1 MISKESYPLLVMILL
16 LFSSCSNR
24 DHDNPFDPKNP
35 STGGQPIELKAI
47 PAPLFVTLHWEVPV
61 MDDLE
66 PARLLMRVIG
76 SSTIVVRD
84 GIMGDGSCRHYCDP
98 SESEQAYWIETPV
111 QGWSG
116 LHRSDTSV
124 VISSRG
130 ECWVASGYD
139 RVGLFSPYSMSFLP
153 AICLGTFLLDTASSG
168 DSLWAIGSPAGYV
181 HCVIRMDG
189 APVLIEEMST
199 GLSLSSFSLSR
210 DHRLLLAHSDGLT
223 WLNPAEYRT
232 SPWQVTLPAMP
243 ILVRLSPEGDAA
255 WIWDRDGELLYVPVD
270 SLAPTRQWS
279 IGPLYDMEPSHGGFC
294 WAATASGV
302 IRVNREESSMRE
314 VEIPARIVSVVD
326 STSCWASVPE
336 ERHVVLVHADGTMGA
351 CYEGFSASALDYS
364 KKDAVLWVS
373 TIDARLLKFLND
385 GRVAANTS
393 LDEAAWTLNAL

>member
-1 MISKESYPLLVMILL
+1 MIGKGTNPLLVMILL

-35 STGGQPIELKAI
+35 STGGQPIELRAI
-47 PAPLFVTLHWEVPV
+47 PAPQFVTLHWEIPV
-61 MDDLE
+61 MEDLE
-66 PARLLMRVIG
+66 PATLLLNLIDTFPV
-76 SSTIVVRD
+76 VVRE
-84 GIMGDGSCRHYCDP
+84 GISEAGSCRHFYAS
-98 SESEQAYWIETPV
+98 SEMQQAYWIETPV
-111 QGWSG
+111 QGWAG

-153 AICLGTFLLDTASSG
+153 VICLGTFLLDTASSG

-181 HCVIRMDG
+181 HCVIRVDG

-232 SPWQVTLPAMP
+232 THWQVVLPAMP

-255 WIWDRDGELLYVPVD
+255 WIWDREGELLYVPVD
-270 SLAPTRQWS
+270 SLAPTKRWS
-279 IGPLYDMEPSHGGFC
+279 VGPLYDMEPSQGGFC
-294 WAATASGV
+294 WAATTSGV
-302 IRVNREESSMRE
+302 IRVNREESSIRE
-314 VEIPARIVSVVD
+314 VEIPARAVSVVD
-326 STSCWASVPE
+326 SISCWASVPE
-336 ERHVVLVHADGTMGA
+336 ERRVVLVHADGTMGA

-373 TIDARLLKFLND
+373 TIDVRLLKFLND